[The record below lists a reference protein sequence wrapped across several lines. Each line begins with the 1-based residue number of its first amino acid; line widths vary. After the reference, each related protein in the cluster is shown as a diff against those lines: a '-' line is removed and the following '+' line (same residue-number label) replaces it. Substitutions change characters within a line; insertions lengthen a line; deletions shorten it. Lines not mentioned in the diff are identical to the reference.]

1 MIKHFLLL
9 IYCFFWVTC
18 TPLLLEL
25 QDDIEY
31 FLASD
36 PADIISNPNILYPA
50 TKAVVIPPKSLPKGW
65 VINRETL
72 AIWKSSLPEVLGI
85 APDTMTTAEYWNE
98 ILTLPSG
105 IKLPIRRAKVTY
117 HYKTRLT
124 NEVVELHFVNIDN
137 IYSLTNFEPS
147 HYQLDGI
154 LKSIELLA
162 TGFPQLKA
170 DDVLKHKVLM
180 EYGTPNDFDGS
191 WHRYKNKDTKF
202 AVRVIDDK
210 HLAVQLHSRLIERQ
224 LKQAIQDVYSE
235 EGIEL
240 RKQQLMDGFEL

>member
-1 MIKHFLLL
+1 MPE
-9 IYCFFWVTC
+9 V
-18 TPLLLEL
+18 LE
-25 QDDIEY
+25 
-31 FLASD
+31 
-36 PADIISNPNILYPA
+36 
-50 TKAVVIPPKSLPKGW
+50 VINELPVITEPENTLFIPTKSLPKGW
-65 VINRETL
+65 TINRETL

-117 HYKTRLT
+117 HNKTRLT
-124 NEVVELHFVNIDN
+124 NEVVELHFVNVDN

-162 TGFPQLKA
+162 TAFPQLTA

-240 RKQQLMDGFEL
+240 RKQQLLEGFDL

>member
-1 MIKHFLLL
+1 MPE
-9 IYCFFWVTC
+9 V
-18 TPLLLEL
+18 LE
-25 QDDIEY
+25 
-31 FLASD
+31 
-36 PADIISNPNILYPA
+36 
-50 TKAVVIPPKSLPKGW
+50 VINELPVITEPENTLFIPTKSLPKGW
-65 VINRETL
+65 TINRETL

-117 HYKTRLT
+117 HNKTRLT
-124 NEVVELHFVNIDN
+124 NEVVELHFVNVDN

-240 RKQQLMDGFEL
+240 RKQQLLEGFDL